1 MLEEEEEEAGRRIR
15 EAMEGETGDLMR
27 LALRIGTL
35 LVGRGRNNGRRV
47 PRALLGLVYQGVGI
61 LDVAW

>member
-35 LVGRGRNNGRRV
+35 LVEKEDETMDEGS
-47 PRALLGLVYQGVGI
+47 
-61 LDVAW
+61 